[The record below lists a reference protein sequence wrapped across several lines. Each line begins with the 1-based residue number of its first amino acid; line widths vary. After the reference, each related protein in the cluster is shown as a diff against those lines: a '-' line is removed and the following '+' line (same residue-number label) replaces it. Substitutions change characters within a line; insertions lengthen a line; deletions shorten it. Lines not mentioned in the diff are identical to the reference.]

1 MFSTAA
7 APTVNEG
14 SSFSTSS
21 PYVFLTRSM
30 GMTKFEHSY
39 AKFWKPC
46 LSTVLRITWD
56 NSEVLGGPGLNDFLT
71 QERMELGTTSKRMT

>member
-7 APTVNEG
+7 APTISEG

-21 PYVFLTRSM
+21 PYVFLTHSM
-30 GMTKFEHSY
+30 GMTKFEDSC

-46 LSTVLRITWD
+46 LSTILRITWD
-56 NSEVLGGPGLNDFLT
+56 YFEVLGGPGLNDLLR